1 MERFNLLS
9 NYGSNRLQLIIT
21 SILRSVHKKIQ
32 FSPNVDVQD
41 LVGVKKFKKISHFTT
56 SEFYLTCHKQLST
69 Y

>member
-41 LVGVKKFKKISHFTT
+41 LVGVKKFKKNFT
-56 SEFYLTCHKQLST
+56 FYNQ
-69 Y
+69 